1 MTQDAVPLTDLLPEE
16 IAAALDLKPFQG
28 KQIFRWLHQKRI
40 CDFDTMTNLSKP
52 LRETLHARCI
62 PCQLEPIK
70 TSDSPGGT
78 RKVLFK
84 LRDGE
89 TVESVLLRDR
99 DRITLCL
106 STQVGCPIKC
116 LFCATGQGGFA
127 RNLTPGE
134 IAEQAL
140 RLLEREDI
148 EGRTPNI
155 VYMGMG
161 EPFRNYDAVAKSIRL
176 LMCPEGLGVGARRIT
191 VSTAGDI
198 PGIRRFA
205 GEPWQV
211 RLAVSLH
218 AANDDLRSKLVPL
231 NRKYPLRL
239 LMAAVRDYAAVTGRQ
254 VSFEYVLLRDV
265 NDSPAQARELAA
277 LIRGLDA
284 VVNLIAYNTV
294 AGAGFSAP
302 PRAVCEAF
310 KKALVDAGA
319 KATLR
324 QERGGDINAA
334 CGQLRRASK
343 NNEKAKNG
351 D

>member
-1 MTQDAVPLTDLLPEE
+1 MTQDPIPLTDLLPGE
-16 IAAALDLKPFQG
+16 IAAALGLKPFQG
-28 KQIFRWLHQKRI
+28 NQIFRWLHQKRL
-40 CDFDTMTNLSKP
+40 CDFDAMTNLAKP
-52 LRETLHARCI
+52 LRETLRARCI
-62 PCQLEPIK
+62 PCQIEPVK

-78 RKVLFK
+78 RKVLFR

-89 TVESVLLRDR
+89 TIESVLLRDR
-99 DRITLCL
+99 DRVTLCL

-134 IAEQAL
+134 IVEQAL
-140 RLLEREDI
+140 RLLENEDL

-176 LMCPEGLGVGARRIT
+176 LMCPEGLGIGARRIT
-191 VSTAGDI
+191 ISTAGDI

-231 NRKYPLRL
+231 NRKYGLRT
-239 LMAAVRDYAAVTGRQ
+239 LMATVRDYAKATGRQ
-254 VSFEYVLLRDV
+254 VSFEYVLLHGV
-265 NDSPAQARELAA
+265 NDSPAQARELAG

-294 AGAGFSAP
+294 AGAEFSAP
-302 PRAVCEAF
+302 PTAVCETF
-310 KKALVDAGA
+310 KKALLDSGV

>member
-1 MTQDAVPLTDLLPEE
+1 MSQEAIPLTDLMPDE
-16 IAAALDLKPFQG
+16 IAAALELKPFQG
-28 KQIFRWLHQKRI
+28 KQIFGWLHQKRI
-40 CDFDTMTNLSKP
+40 CDFDKMTNLSKP
-52 LRETLHARCI
+52 LRETLRARCI
-62 PCQLEPIK
+62 ACQIEPLK

-78 RKVLFK
+78 RKTLFR

-99 DRITLCL
+99 DRVTLCL
-106 STQVGCPIKC
+106 SSQVGCPIKC

-127 RNLTPGE
+127 RNLTAGE
-134 IAEQAL
+134 IVEQAL
-140 RLLEREDI
+140 RLLENEDL

-161 EPFRNYDAVAKSIRL
+161 EPFRNYDAVAKSIRM
-176 LMCPEGLGVGARRIT
+176 LMSPDGLGIGARRIT

-205 GEPWQV
+205 EEPWQV

-218 AANDDLRSKLVPL
+218 AANDELRTRLVPL
-231 NRKYPLRL
+231 NRKYGLRP
-239 LMAAVRDYAAVTGRQ
+239 LMATVRDYAKATGRQ

-265 NDSPAQARELAA
+265 NDSPGHARELAK
-277 LIRGLDA
+277 LISGLDA
-284 VVNLIAYNTV
+284 VVNLIAYNAVT
-294 AGAGFSAP
+294 GAEFSAP
-302 PRAVCEAF
+302 SRSVCEAF
-310 KKALVDAGA
+310 KRALVDAGV

-334 CGQLRRASK
+334 CGQLRRTSK
-343 NNEKAKNG
+343 
-351 D
+351 

>member
-1 MTQDAVPLTDLLPEE
+1 MIRDVFPLTDLMPEE
-16 IAAALDLKPFQG
+16 IAAALEIKPFHG

-40 CDFDTMTNLSKP
+40 CNFDAMTDLSKP
-52 LRETLHARCI
+52 LRETLRARCV
-62 PCQLEPIK
+62 PCQLEPVQ
-70 TSDSPGGT
+70 TFDSPGGT
-78 RKVLFK
+78 RKVLFR

-89 TVESVLLRDR
+89 MVESVLLRDR
-99 DRITLCL
+99 YRVTLCV
-106 STQVGCPIKC
+106 SSQVGCPIKC

-127 RNLTPGE
+127 RNLTAGE
-134 IAEQAL
+134 IVEQSL
-140 RLLEREDI
+140 RLLEKEDL

-161 EPFRNYDAVAKSIRL
+161 EPLINYDAVAKSIRL
-176 LMCPEGLGVGARRIT
+176 LMCPEGLGVGARRIS

-198 PGIRRFA
+198 PGIRRFT

-231 NRKYPLRL
+231 NRKYGLRP
-239 LMAAVRDYAAVTGRQ
+239 LMATVRDYAEATGRQ
-254 VSFEYVLLRDV
+254 VSFEYVLLREV

-294 AGAGFSAP
+294 AGAGYTAP
-302 PRAVCEAF
+302 PRGVCETF
-310 KKALVDAGA
+310 KQALVGAGA

-334 CGQLRRASK
+334 CGQLRRTST
-343 NNEKAKNG
+343 
-351 D
+351 

>member
-1 MTQDAVPLTDLLPEE
+1 MTQSPIPLTDLLPEE
-16 IAAALDLKPFQG
+16 IAAALDIKPLQG
-28 KQIFRWLHQKRI
+28 NQIFRWLHQKFL
-40 CDFDTMTNLSKP
+40 CDFDAMTDLSKT
-52 LRETLHARCI
+52 LRETLLARCI
-62 PCQLEPIK
+62 PCQLEPLR
-70 TSDSPGGT
+70 TSESPGGT
-78 RKVLFK
+78 RKVLFR
-84 LRDGE
+84 LQDGE

-99 DRITLCL
+99 GRVTLCL
-106 STQVGCPIKC
+106 SSQVGCPIKC

-127 RNLTPGE
+127 RNLTAGE

-140 RLLEREDI
+140 RLLEKEDL

-161 EPFRNYDAVAKSIRL
+161 EPFRNYDAVAKSIRI
-176 LMCPEGLGVGARRIT
+176 LMRPEGLGIGARHIT

-205 GEPWQV
+205 SEPWQV

-218 AANDDLRSKLVPL
+218 AANDGLRSKLVPL
-231 NRKYPLRL
+231 NRKYALRP
-239 LMAAVRDYAAVTGRQ
+239 LMATVRDYAAATGRQ
-254 VSFEYVLLRDV
+254 VSFEYVLLRGV

-310 KKALVDAGA
+310 SKALVDAGA